1 MAKLSISGMSS
12 FEGNAAR
19 KLPPRQVE
27 QDDEEPI
34 TQRLPNASA
43 EEAEPITQRRGKKL
57 SPKEL
62 EHELGI
68 EREERDLAEDEE
80 EPITQRMP
88 KRAAKAAEE
97 EDLAHVAK
105 IQKMIDDTQASERL
119 RPKMKAARE
128 KLGLKPIEQSAN
140 AYSIEPPPEVMEL
153 GPQFEEAMRLRKTA
167 SIEEARQLV
176 KHGDRLWELV
186 DKTIAEHMKDGNAAQ
201 VGLLSLDMANNP
213 AMFGKKYDLATDYVR
228 TVAMYRRAA
237 EAKDPEAKHRAL
249 VQLERATQDLG
260 LLPSAEIQ
268 QHLEREDAEDLNRR
282 IQEAREATAKLES
295 EASRAEAAKTLTE
308 LSREFPSSMSVDR
321 VKKYN
326 LVKRPADLWDN
337 VRGMVPTDELATEYV
352 LALGRVNEASR
363 TVNLEAYDE
372 AKDVLDRMSG
382 ALGIQNR
389 ADILSE
395 TLPRPGEKYENPF
408 GA

>member
-1 MAKLSISGMSS
+1 LEYSLKDLDALLS
-12 FEGNAAR
+12 
-19 KLPPRQVE
+19 
-27 QDDEEPI
+27 
-34 TQRLPNASA
+34 
-43 EEAEPITQRRGKKL
+43 
-57 SPKEL
+57 
-62 EHELGI
+62 
-68 EREERDLAEDEE
+68 
-80 EPITQRMP
+80 
-88 KRAAKAAEE
+88 
-97 EDLAHVAK
+97 
-105 IQKMIDDTQASERL
+105 L

-201 VGLLSLDMANNP
+201 VGLLSLDIANNP

-249 VQLERATQDLG
+249 MQLERATQDLG
-260 LLPSAEIQ
+260 LLPNAEIQ

-337 VRGMVPTDELATEYV
+337 VRSMVPTDELATEYV